1 VERNLVFRA
10 DGKMVNV
17 ARKQGHLFVCASGCC
32 CGHTERA
39 FAAVPTELYHEQW
52 ELRRLRNKVHL
63 TIGGC
68 LGPCP
73 LANVVLLLFD
83 DRHIW
88 FHSINDA
95 SQVLAL
101 YDYVEQ
107 MLTANANLPPPAA
120 LADLHFT
127 SFTWDG
133 HDREA
138 KTGRVP
144 GPDAE
149 RDGILVLTQ
158 ADTDLL
164 AFATVQ
170 GRLPDGFPPLRVFNP
185 SYLKT
190 DADIDAFLD
199 AELQRAEIVIVRLIG
214 GRASFEHGVDRIVAE
229 AEQDGFW
236 SALLPGTDA
245 LDPEL
250 TALSNVG
257 VPVAHE
263 LFAYLQFGGLS
274 NYEQALRF
282 LADHLLTGGFGYDPP
297 APQPRHG
304 IYHPDLGTPTLETWK
319 QRHDRAR
326 PVLGL
331 LFYRSHL
338 LSGNTAFIDAIVRAG
353 EARGFDV
360 LAVYAYSL
368 KDGGTGDIPEPLA
381 YFTSEGGAAVDV
393 ILSTMS
399 FAMGGVDP
407 DAPSRSDW
415 SSEAL
420 ERLGV
425 PVLQAVTASS
435 SREQWLASLR
445 GLSPLDTAMNI
456 AIPEFDGRIITVP
469 VSFKEAEKDA
479 SRDAGHGSLRYA
491 PDQERIERAV
501 GMAMRLAVL
510 RRKRNAEKRIAF
522 VLTNQAA
529 RASRIGN
536 AVGLDA
542 PASLLR
548 VLSAMRAEGYA
559 IGSLPQSG
567 DELIHALIER
577 CSYDTELLSDAQLAD
592 AIAHVPGARYGAWF
606 DELPESN
613 RSQMTGQWGPPPGE
627 AYIHEGA
634 ICLAGMELGNVGVF
648 LQPPRGYG
656 MDPNAIYHLPDLPPT
671 HNYHALY
678 RWLSDPEG
686 WNADAI
692 VHLGKHGTLEWL
704 PGKAVGP
711 SETCYPDRFL
721 ADLPLIYPFIIN
733 DPGEGAQAKRRAHAV
748 IVDHMTPPMTSAG
761 LYGDLAEMA
770 QLVDEYYQVELL
782 DPAKV
787 PLLQRQIW
795 DVLQKANLGS
805 DLEGLLNRNAGDHTH
820 EWDPTLT
827 EEGAPASMAE
837 MRGKDFAHLLQEIDG
852 YICELAGAEIRDG
865 LHVLGQ
871 VPEGEQLV
879 ELLFHLVRLPNL
891 DIPALPDAVARSL
904 GFDLA
909 ALQTSPG
916 ARLGSTGKA
925 ASDAIEAIEER
936 CRQLLRALDATGF
949 QSQDIAAA
957 ISAQLGDRV
966 DAGVGAALAFVC
978 DRLTPLLSRNTEEI
992 DNLIAALAGRYVPPG
1007 PSGAPTRGM
1016 AHVLPTGRNFYAVDP
1031 RSLPSVAAFQV
1042 GSQLARELL
1051 DRHFR
1056 EEGMYPQCVGISIWG
1071 TSAMRTHGDDIAEV
1085 LALLGVRPRWQPENR
1100 RLLGV
1105 ELVPLEELGRPRID
1119 VVCRIS
1125 GFFRDAFPHLISL
1138 LDEAF
1143 SLVAAQD
1150 EPPELNLVRA
1160 RCLAE
1165 QSRLEAAGVDPEAA
1179 ARRSRYRI
1187 FGCKPGSYGAGIL
1200 PLIDERNWQG
1210 LSDFAEAYV
1219 NWGGFAYTTDEFGAD
1234 ARLDFRTQLEAVSVA
1249 VKNQDNREHDIFDS
1263 DDYLQYHGGMIATIR
1278 ALTGHAPRR
1287 YFGDSAD
1294 PRRPRVRDLRE
1305 ETLRVFRSRVVN
1317 PKWLESIRRHGYKG
1331 GLELAATVDYIF
1343 GYDATADVAD
1353 GWMYSQLAEHYVID
1367 PSQRQF
1373 LEQSNPWALHD
1384 IAGRLLEAVERGM
1397 WENPAPDLV
1406 DQLRCAYVESDGLI
1420 EA

>member
-1 VERNLVFRA
+1 LERNLVFRA

-39 FAAVPTELYHEQW
+39 FAPVPSELYHEQW

-83 DRHIW
+83 DHNIW

-95 SQVLAL
+95 AQVYAI

-107 MLTANANLPPPAA
+107 MVAADSYLPPPAA
-120 LADLHFT
+120 LSELHFT
-127 SFTWDG
+127 SFVWDG
-133 HDREA
+133 HEQESKRPRPVIGE
-138 KTGRVP
+138 VQ
-144 GPDAE
+144 

-164 AFATVQ
+164 AFASVQ
-170 GRLPDGFPPLRVFNP
+170 QRLPADFPPVRVFNP
-185 SYLKT
+185 SYLKS
-190 DADIDAFLD
+190 DADVDAFLD
-199 AELQRAEIVIVRLIG
+199 LELPRAEVVIVRLIG
-214 GRASFEHGVDRIVAE
+214 GRSSFAHGVDRIVAE
-229 AEQDGFW
+229 AQRDGFW
-236 SALLPGTDA
+236 SALLPGTDG

-263 LFAYLQFGGLS
+263 LFAYLQFGGIS

-297 APQPRHG
+297 ASQPRHG
-304 IYHPDLGTPTLETWK
+304 IYHPDLAAPNLTSWK
-319 QRHDRAR
+319 ARHEPSR
-326 PVLGL
+326 PVLGV

-338 LSGNTAFIDAIVRAG
+338 LSGNTSFVDAIVRGG

-360 LAVYAYSL
+360 LPVYAYSL
-368 KDGGTGDIPEPLA
+368 KDSREGDLPEPLA
-381 YFTSEGGAAVDV
+381 YFTPEHGVAVDV

-407 DAPSRSDW
+407 DAPSLSDW
-415 SSEAL
+415 SSDAL

-445 GLSPLDTAMNI
+445 GLNPLDTAMNV

-469 VSFKEAEKDA
+469 ISFKEAA
-479 SRDAGHGSLRYA
+479 AGAADGPRYM
-491 PDQERIERAV
+491 PDEERIEHV
-501 GMAMRLAVL
+501 IGLAMRMAVL
-510 RRKRNAEKRIAF
+510 RRKPNAQKRIAF

-548 VLSAMRAEGYA
+548 VLAAMRAEGYA
-559 IGSLPQSG
+559 IGELPDSG
-567 DELIHALIER
+567 DALIHSLIER
-577 CSYDTELLSDAQLAD
+577 CSYDVELLNDAQLEA
-592 AIAHVPGARYGAWF
+592 AVGHVAAHRYQGWF
-606 DELPESN
+606 DQLPERN
-613 RSQMTGQWGPPPGE
+613 RSEMTGQWGEPPGE
-627 AYIHEGA
+627 AYVHDGDL
-634 ICLAGMELGNVGVF
+634 CLAGLEFGNAGVF

-656 MDPNAIYHLPDLPPT
+656 MDPNAIYHRPDLPPT

-678 RWLSDPEG
+678 RWLSDEQG
-686 WNADAI
+686 WAADAI

-711 SETCYPDRFL
+711 SESCYPDQFL
-721 ADLPLIYPFIIN
+721 AGLPLIYPFIIN

-761 LYGDLAEMA
+761 LYGELAEMA

-795 DVLQKANLGS
+795 DVLQRANLGS
-805 DLEGLLNRNAGDHTH
+805 DLDALLNRNAGDHTH

-827 EEGAPASMAE
+827 EDGAPVSMAE

-865 LHVLGQ
+865 LHILGS
-871 VPEGEQLV
+871 VPDGEQLI

-891 DIPALPDAVARSL
+891 DVPALPDAVARGL
-904 GFDLA
+904 NLDLA
-909 ALQTSPG
+909 ALRADPG
-916 ARLGSTGKA
+916 ARLTAQDAHGAA
-925 ASDAIEAIEER
+925 ASDAIEMIDER
-936 CRQLLRALDATGF
+936 CRRLLRALATAGF
-949 QSQDIAAA
+949 QKAA
-957 ISAQLGDRV
+957 IP
-966 DAGVGAALAFVC
+966 AALSCHLDGAGHTDVTAALTFVC
-978 DRLTPLLSRNTEEI
+978 ERLVPLLQRNHDEV
-992 DNLIAALAGRYVPPG
+992 DNLLAALSGRYVPPG

-1031 RSLPSVAAFQV
+1031 RSLPSVAAFEV
-1042 GSQLARELL
+1042 GSQLARELIE
-1051 DRHFR
+1051 RHQR
-1056 EEGMYPQCVGISIWG
+1056 DEGAFPACVGISIWG

-1085 LALLGVRPRWQPENR
+1085 LALLGVRPRWQRENR

-1105 ELVPLEELGRPRID
+1105 ELISLEQLGRPRID

-1125 GFFRDAFPHLISL
+1125 GFFRDAFPHLIAL

-1143 SLVAAQD
+1143 SLVGSQD
-1150 EPPELNLVRA
+1150 EPLELNFVRA

-1165 QSRLEAAGVDPEAA
+1165 QSKLEQLGIAPEAA
-1179 ARRSRYRI
+1179 QRRARYRI
-1187 FGCKPGSYGAGIL
+1187 FGSKPGAYGAGIL

-1210 LSDFAEAYV
+1210 DADFAEAYV
-1219 NWGGFAYTTDEFGAD
+1219 NWGGFAYTANEFGTD
-1234 ARLDFRTQLEAVSVA
+1234 ARADFRAQLEGVSVA
-1249 VKNQDNREHDIFDS
+1249 VKNQDNREHDVFDS

-1278 ALTGHAPRR
+1278 ALTGKSPRR
-1287 YFGDSAD
+1287 YFGDSSD

-1305 ETLRVFRSRVVN
+1305 EALRVFRTRVVN

-1343 GYDATADVAD
+1343 GYDATAKVAD
-1353 GWMYSQLAEHYVID
+1353 GWMYSELAERYVLD

-1397 WENPAPDLV
+1397 WESPAPELV
-1406 DQLRCAYVESDGLI
+1406 DQLRCAYLESDGLI